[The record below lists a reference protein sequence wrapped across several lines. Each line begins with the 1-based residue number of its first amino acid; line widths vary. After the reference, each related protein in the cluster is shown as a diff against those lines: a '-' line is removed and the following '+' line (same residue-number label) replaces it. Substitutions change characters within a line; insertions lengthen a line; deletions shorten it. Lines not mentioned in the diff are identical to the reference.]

1 MRRYLET
8 LCIKV
13 HNNWTTDN
21 FKNEPIVFFTD
32 VLISM
37 IFEKYKYSFN
47 MEAKQN
53 LMTKLKILEL
63 IKSKVISDEE
73 KAEFKKLL
81 KIKEEDLSFIELN
94 NGFDNLSEGLTYEKR
109 QIDLLHELRDKAFKR
124 QKENLKKLNDY
135 AKSPLRLEKFEAAYL
150 DYKEHFIKHLTKTP
164 FAKDRSNS

>member
-47 MEAKQN
+47 EEAKQKRK
-53 LMTKLKILEL
+53 TKFKTFEVLK
-63 IKSKVISDEE
+63 SDQIGNAE
-73 KAEFKKLL
+73 KAEFIKLL
-81 KIKEEDLSFIELN
+81 KIQE
-94 NGFDNLSEGLTYEKR
+94 
-109 QIDLLHELRDKAFKR
+109 
-124 QKENLKKLNDY
+124 
-135 AKSPLRLEKFEAAYL
+135 
-150 DYKEHFIKHLTKTP
+150 
-164 FAKDRSNS
+164 